1 MGNQVY
7 VIRCGEYAQAED
19 GLRQAVAS
27 MGGMGQ
33 FVRPGERILLKV
45 NLLRPNPPES
55 AVCTHPAVVTAIA
68 RMVAEAGATA
78 VIADSPGGAL
88 QREGALRSVYE
99 KTGMAA
105 AAAASGAQLGLDP
118 SARLVDLPQG
128 RVLRQ
133 AEIISPALDCD
144 GIFDLCKMK
153 THVFMGMT
161 GAVKNSFGLIPGLTK
176 VGFHGSHPDK
186 EQFAQVLLDLIG
198 FMSPRLTVMD
208 AVLAMEGEGPGAS
221 GTPRQVGLL
230 LLADNPLALDVI
242 AGEIMGLP
250 RARNALLLAAEARG
264 LSPTRW
270 EDVQLVGARLEEL
283 RIPDYQ
289 FPTNVRGNLMEFLG
303 PLTGPA
309 GRLCKNLLSQTPRIR
324 TDQCVGCGICKNSC
338 PGKAIEMTG
347 KGGTAK
353 VDPRR
358 CIRCYCCHEL
368 CPQKAVALH
377 RSWLGRLL
385 SGSAN

>member
-1 MGNQVY
+1 MGYQVY
-7 VIRCGEYAQAED
+7 AVPCGDYAGAEAA
-19 GLRQAVAS
+19 LRDTVER
-27 MGGMGQ
+27 MGGMGR
-33 FVRPGERILLKV
+33 FVRPGERILLKA
-45 NLLRPNPPES
+45 NLLRPAPPEA
-55 AVCTHPAVVTAIA
+55 AVCTHPAVTGA
-68 RMVAEAGATA
+68 VAKLVREAGGTA

-88 QREGALRSVYE
+88 QKESVLRNLYE
-99 KTGMAA
+99 KTGTAQAA
-105 AAAASGAQLGLDP
+105 REAGAELCLDP
-118 SARLVDLPQG
+118 SARLVNLPDGQ
-128 RVLRQ
+128 VLRQ

-186 EQFAQVLLDLIG
+186 TQFAQVLLDLIG
-198 FMSPRLTVMD
+198 FMAPRLCVMD

-230 LLADNPLALDVI
+230 LLSDSPLALDVI

-250 RARNALLLAAEARG
+250 RDRNALLLAAQARG

-270 EDVQLVGARLEEL
+270 EEIELVGATLEEL

-289 FPTNVRGNLMEFLG
+289 FPANVRDNLMGFLG
-303 PLTGPA
+303 PLTGTA
-309 GRLCKNLLSQTPRIR
+309 GRLCKQLLSKTPRIR
-324 TDQCVGCGICKNSC
+324 TDKCIGCAICKNAC
-338 PGKAIEMTG
+338 PGKAITMTG
-347 KGGTAK
+347 PGGKAK
-353 VDPRR
+353 VHPRA

-368 CPQKAVALH
+368 CPHKAVDLK
-377 RSWLGRLL
+377 RNWLGRLL
-385 SGSAN
+385 NGK